1 MDNQIILGIDIDG
14 TLADT
19 MELWLEFYRE
29 DYNVVVS
36 KEDIV
41 VYNMSKIFPEITFE
55 KMREYFEK
63 AWKNW
68 EKIKPVPNEEEIKKL
83 NSLDKKYRIE
93 IVTSTWGEIG
103 NIKKWLE
110 KYNIKYHAL
119 IFVKNPEEKPNYCD
133 ILVDDKASNIREMID
148 NKKDGILLEQP
159 WSMDKVF
166 NKPNVKKI
174 AKSWDEVLDYLK

>member
-68 EKIKPVPNEEEIKKL
+68 EK
-83 NSLDKKYRIE
+83 
-93 IVTSTWGEIG
+93 
-103 NIKKWLE
+103 
-110 KYNIKYHAL
+110 
-119 IFVKNPEEKPNYCD
+119 
-133 ILVDDKASNIREMID
+133 
-148 NKKDGILLEQP
+148 
-159 WSMDKVF
+159 
-166 NKPNVKKI
+166 
-174 AKSWDEVLDYLK
+174 

>member
-1 MDNQIILGIDIDG
+1 MKNQTIVGIDIDG

-19 MELWLEFYRE
+19 MEMWLSLYKKEF
-29 DYNVVVS
+29 NVVVS
-36 KEDIV
+36 KDDIV
-41 VYNMSKIFPEITFE
+41 IYNMSKVFPEITYE

-63 AWKNW
+63 AWKHW
-68 EKIKPVPNEEEIKKL
+68 EEIIPIPSKEEIEKI

-119 IFVKNPEEKPNYCD
+119 IFVKNSDEKPNYCD
-133 ILVDDKASNIREMID
+133 ILIDDKASNIEKMIE
-148 NKKDGILLEQP
+148 NNKDGILLEQP

-166 NKPNVKKI
+166 SRPKIKKI
-174 AKSWDEVLDYLK
+174 AKSWNEVLEYLK